1 MKLDNKSLVFNLFN
15 TNGRRADVLEAYQ
28 IYLEVLDELNGE
40 WDRFPNSKSQY
51 NFYKEAL
58 KRSPEVFKKHT
69 AFDQFQKALDS
80 SENFSK
86 QFEASDI
93 DSIKST
99 ENGRKLLENLD
110 KSIEARARHY
120 TSNLIKLG
128 FAKPSRTLT
137 EIGHDYINSQ
147 DTIARDDIE
156 YLLPIDDVNLIL
168 LRQLLRLRVYSSDGV
183 NYYRPGVLAFTLS
196 AHVENLEL
204 KSLIDFV
211 QSIHPE
217 HQIDEEIIRG
227 IKSQSDVEKELSNYI
242 TERML
247 NLDDTV
253 VDSSEKLLDLTE
265 FKKYFNNKKFKDSI
279 PKYHSLYR
287 SLYKFNQNP
296 TKQNLGLL
304 QDSCTEKGS
313 AIKRAFG
320 FSRSIFKFPTDYDV
334 QKFIELNPDHPL
346 LVQGRLE
353 ALGDEFYQRFLDST
367 FLDIVSEY
375 GDTTQR
381 LLNATGILDFKN
393 GLVSVNN
400 EEIFKFLKTVVDW
413 PSFIYGKGG
422 FEEFEGERGEF
433 YKTETLT
440 QILQIDEDT
449 IEEIAKAIIDQV
461 GASDKEEAKKKLSV
475 SKDKALKKFIEQL
488 FPEDRVFQELLP
500 LFSNR
505 DNDDKIKKLVNSSA
519 SVPTIYEYV
528 IGIAW
533 YYISGKNF
541 NLWDSFNLTL
551 NGDFLPERH
560 AAGGAADI
568 VIKYSDKIVLL
579 EVTLMNANSQ
589 KRGEWEPVIRHT
601 ANQAVESHPIPV
613 YTLFIADELDEN
625 SINIWRAVA
634 SVPLRSSSASAD
646 KNLYATDFA
655 IMPLT
660 NVDMRKLYESGILPN
675 DLLNR
680 VDKSF
685 QQVRQEF
692 NLEWRK
698 EIFSDLMI

>member
-242 TERML
+242 TCLLYTSPSPR
-247 NLDDTV
+247 
-253 VDSSEKLLDLTE
+253 DS
-265 FKKYFNNKKFKDSI
+265 
-279 PKYHSLYR
+279 
-287 SLYKFNQNP
+287 
-296 TKQNLGLL
+296 
-304 QDSCTEKGS
+304 
-313 AIKRAFG
+313 
-320 FSRSIFKFPTDYDV
+320 
-334 QKFIELNPDHPL
+334 
-346 LVQGRLE
+346 
-353 ALGDEFYQRFLDST
+353 
-367 FLDIVSEY
+367 
-375 GDTTQR
+375 
-381 LLNATGILDFKN
+381 
-393 GLVSVNN
+393 
-400 EEIFKFLKTVVDW
+400 
-413 PSFIYGKGG
+413 
-422 FEEFEGERGEF
+422 
-433 YKTETLT
+433 
-440 QILQIDEDT
+440 
-449 IEEIAKAIIDQV
+449 
-461 GASDKEEAKKKLSV
+461 
-475 SKDKALKKFIEQL
+475 
-488 FPEDRVFQELLP
+488 
-500 LFSNR
+500 
-505 DNDDKIKKLVNSSA
+505 
-519 SVPTIYEYV
+519 
-528 IGIAW
+528 
-533 YYISGKNF
+533 
-541 NLWDSFNLTL
+541 
-551 NGDFLPERH
+551 
-560 AAGGAADI
+560 
-568 VIKYSDKIVLL
+568 
-579 EVTLMNANSQ
+579 
-589 KRGEWEPVIRHT
+589 
-601 ANQAVESHPIPV
+601 
-613 YTLFIADELDEN
+613 
-625 SINIWRAVA
+625 
-634 SVPLRSSSASAD
+634 
-646 KNLYATDFA
+646 
-655 IMPLT
+655 
-660 NVDMRKLYESGILPN
+660 
-675 DLLNR
+675 
-680 VDKSF
+680 
-685 QQVRQEF
+685 
-692 NLEWRK
+692 
-698 EIFSDLMI
+698 